1 MILRV
6 AILASLLLVV
16 PGSASADWRT
26 DLDTAFRA
34 GLTEEPVLYRA
45 VAEARPSRTRAGTLR
60 FFGDSPV
67 LAEAAVPAVL
77 QRLSDGLDEPG
88 VRRALAEC
96 LHRAP
101 ADWDVA
107 RLALAQSDGS
117 AEVRAMLAAGLRWM
131 DAGAAAPAFE
141 RLLLD
146 PAPLVRAE
154 TVRAVA
160 RRADGADWASLL
172 VPSLSDASPDVRL
185 QAVKALAAVGSG
197 VERARIEVLVNDADP
212 RVVKA
217 VRRALR

>member
-1 MILRV
+1 MILR
-6 AILASLLLVV
+6 ATILAFLLLAV
-16 PGSASADWRT
+16 PGSASADWRA

-34 GLTEEPVLYRA
+34 GLTEEPVLYRE

-60 FFGDSPV
+60 FLGDSPV
-67 LAEAAVPAVL
+67 LDEAAVPAVF

-101 ADWDVA
+101 SEWDAA
-107 RLALAQSDGS
+107 RLALVQSDAS

-131 DAGAAAPAFE
+131 DAATAAPAFE

-146 PAPLVRAE
+146 SAPLVRAE
-154 TVRAVA
+154 TVRTVA
-160 RRADGADWASLL
+160 RRSDGAAWASLL
-172 VPSLSDASPDVRL
+172 IPSLSDASPDVRM
-185 QAVKALAAVGSG
+185 QAVKALAAVASG
-197 VERARIEVLVNDADP
+197 AERAPIEGLLNDADP

-217 VRRALR
+217 ARRALR